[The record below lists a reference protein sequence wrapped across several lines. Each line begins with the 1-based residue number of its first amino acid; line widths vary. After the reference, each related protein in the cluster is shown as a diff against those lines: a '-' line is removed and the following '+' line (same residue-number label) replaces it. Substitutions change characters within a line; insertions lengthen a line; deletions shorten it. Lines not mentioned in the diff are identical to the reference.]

1 MWYGMTMIIS
11 VVNAKGGVG
20 KTTTCMY
27 LAAAAAKQRPEWTVS
42 VLDSDPQHSATDW
55 YSLAEAVDDK
65 PSFSLISKIDALDFQ
80 YKADVLIVDTA
91 PGNGVDIEK
100 AVSMADL
107 VIVPT
112 EAEPMSMARAK
123 RTLDAAGRNG
133 WLLLTKVRRRTRLW
147 ADTREA
153 IRQSGVRCF
162 DTEIPDNMRYKGF
175 ATNPSDLGAYSDL
188 WLEIRS
194 ILERA

>member
-1 MWYGMTMIIS
+1 MTMIIS

-55 YSLAEAVDDK
+55 YS
-65 PSFSLISKIDALDFQ
+65 Q
-80 YKADVLIVDTA
+80 ADVLIVDTA

-100 AVSMADL
+100 AVSLADL